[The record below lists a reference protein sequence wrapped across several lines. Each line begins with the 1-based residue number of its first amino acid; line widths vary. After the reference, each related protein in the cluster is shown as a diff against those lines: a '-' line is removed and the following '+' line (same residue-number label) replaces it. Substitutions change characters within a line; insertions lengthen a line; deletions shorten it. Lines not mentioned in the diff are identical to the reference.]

1 MKRAG
6 WLALALTASFSAGWL
21 AGGSGRSAAEVAAGR
36 AEERAAF
43 LEARVL
49 VVGGQLNLLESN
61 FGDAA
66 AQFDAARTVI
76 ERLQTR
82 LRETGQPE
90 RAGLLEV
97 ALAFLRE
104 AGDQATALD
113 PGAWSAAEAAR
124 HTLESV
130 GDADAGSA
138 GRGLTSTPSP

>member
-6 WLALALTASFSAGWL
+6 WLALALAAAFSAGWL
-21 AGGSGRSAAEVAAGR
+21 MGGAGRSAAEVAAGR
-36 AEERAAF
+36 ADERAAF
-43 LEARVL
+43 LEARLLVL
-49 VVGGQLNLLESN
+49 DGQIRLLESN
-61 FGDAA
+61 FGDAG
-66 AQFDAARTVI
+66 AQFDAARAVI

-104 AGDQATALD
+104 AASQASALE

-130 GDADAGSA
+130 GGQQ
-138 GRGLTSTPSP
+138 GP